1 MGTQFPECPSGRSY
15 KGGLFVISRR
25 LLARGISVLIA
36 GVAVS
41 AVAVS
46 PSWAGP
52 TGMVD
57 ASRKVVKQMVV
68 DLGSSNPARCQ
79 DAQLTRSNKN
89 WGVFVLASP
98 VPANCMA
105 YDGYSIVHK
114 KNGKWTN
121 VTGGSSYP
129 CSLFT
134 ETLRRNGAPTSVI
147 KDFKS
152 AGYCNRGE

>member
-1 MGTQFPECPSGRSY
+1 M
-15 KGGLFVISRR
+15 LSRR
-25 LLARGISVLIA
+25 LVTRGIVVSFA
-36 GVAVS
+36 GIAVS
-41 AVAVS
+41 APTVS

-52 TGMVD
+52 AGMVD
-57 ASRKVVKQMVV
+57 ASHKVVKQMVV
-68 DLGSSNPARCQ
+68 DLEASNPARCQ

-89 WGVFVLASP
+89 WGAFVLVSP

-134 ETLRRNGAPTSVI
+134 ETLRKNGASTSVI

>member
-1 MGTQFPECPSGRSY
+1 
-15 KGGLFVISRR
+15 
-25 LLARGISVLIA
+25 
-36 GVAVS
+36 
-41 AVAVS
+41 
-46 PSWAGP
+46 
-52 TGMVD
+52 MVD

-68 DLGSSNPARCQ
+68 DLGSSNPARFQ

-152 AGYCNRGE
+152 YYNTGLTICYNHSAYEAIITQNNKICCKIQVRQRD